1 MGSPLYYGYREDC
14 KVFLESLVI
23 ELAIFKASSAIDLTF
38 PLSRS
43 HSGLLQVE
51 RKWIPLR
58 PVFLNVFVGSFPAT
72 TITTNCTNSASVG
85 EPINVEAWQ
94 WYHGVVGKDKCTVV
108 DTWWQTGILFIG
120 SQTAGPIAIQLTE

>member
-51 RKWIPLR
+51 RKWIHLR

-72 TITTNCTNSASVG
+72 TITTNCTNSASERSESFYFFV
-85 EPINVEAWQ
+85 IFS
-94 WYHGVVGKDKCTVV
+94 
-108 DTWWQTGILFIG
+108 LFIF
-120 SQTAGPIAIQLTE
+120 SLIPSIQLFHPIMMQGSCRIE